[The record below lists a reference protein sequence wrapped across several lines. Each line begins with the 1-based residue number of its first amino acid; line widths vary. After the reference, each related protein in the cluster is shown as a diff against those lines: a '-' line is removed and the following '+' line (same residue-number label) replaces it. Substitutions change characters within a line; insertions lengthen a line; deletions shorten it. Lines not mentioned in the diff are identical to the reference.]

1 MRGSFNTLEFLL
13 ITAVVIAL
21 TAFALPWIAGILN
34 ESFDVGE
41 VSSIRGQFKS
51 CSNKILET
59 ARTGTTNTCFF
70 SISRGKVLAKIEG
83 LEYTLLSTSKI
94 CTPHSLEI
102 IDEQSHIY
110 QECVDAGL
118 TRIYKMLWMFPSEIK
133 IEAEGLQGSE
143 IRGDT
148 PVGNIDFGAGPIEF
162 KTITLLVEFD
172 YNVNQTGSTV
182 ELTRK
187 SMSTEKIV
195 IGVKIY

>member
-1 MRGSFNTLEFLL
+1 M
-13 ITAVVIAL
+13 
-21 TAFALPWIAGILN
+21 LPWLTEIIE
-34 ESFDVGE
+34 ESLDVGE
-41 VSSIRGQFKS
+41 LSSIENQFKL
-51 CSNKILET
+51 CSEKILET
-59 ARTGTTNTCFF
+59 ARTGTTNKCLF
-70 SISRGKVLAKIEG
+70 SISRGKILAKVEG

-110 QECVDAGL
+110 QECIDAGL
-118 TRIYKMLWMFPSEIK
+118 TRIYKMLWMFPSEIT

-143 IRGDT
+143 IKGDT

-162 KTITLLVEFD
+162 RTITLLVEFD
-172 YNVNQTGSTV
+172 YNVNQTGTAV

-187 SMSTEKIV
+187 SMSAEKVV